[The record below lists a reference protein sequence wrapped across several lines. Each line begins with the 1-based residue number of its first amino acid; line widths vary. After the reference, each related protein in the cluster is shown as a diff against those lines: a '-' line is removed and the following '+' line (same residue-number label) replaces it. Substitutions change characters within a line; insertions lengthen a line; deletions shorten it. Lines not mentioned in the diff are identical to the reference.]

1 MALVYGESRQLYS
14 TYWTIEVDKRGY
26 KRRLCIHI
34 SCPLSFGGW
43 KMWRDWKNV
52 SYPFCSAYSRTTA
65 LTTVLCPTI
74 TVRLLLL
81 AWVPEFDCGQ
91 GVECTLCKEN
101 LYASY
106 PDSQV
111 PILSVIQNQISWE
124 FRLRHIVG
132 VLTITSGQFFFYHG

>member
-1 MALVYGESRQLYS
+1 MHSYFLSIVFWWLENVKGLEECQL
-14 TYWTIEVDKRGY
+14 
-26 KRRLCIHI
+26 
-34 SCPLSFGGW
+34 PLL
-43 KMWRDWKNV
+43 
-52 SYPFCSAYSRTTA
+52 FCLFLNHSIDNS
-65 LTTVLCPTI
+65 VMPNI
-74 TVRLLLL
+74 KVRLLPL

-111 PILSVIQNQISWE
+111 PIISVIQNQISWE

-132 VLTITSGQFFFYHG
+132 VLTITSG